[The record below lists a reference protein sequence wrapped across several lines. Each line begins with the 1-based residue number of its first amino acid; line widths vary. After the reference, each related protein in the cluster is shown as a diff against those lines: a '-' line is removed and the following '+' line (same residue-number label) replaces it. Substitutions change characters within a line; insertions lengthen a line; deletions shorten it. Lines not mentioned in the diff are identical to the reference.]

1 MAPIIH
7 TVNLRKVYAVGK
19 ERVIA
24 LNDVSISIEKGEFCC
39 IVGQSGSGKST
50 LLNQLAGLE
59 KPTRG
64 KVFIGSHEIS
74 AMTEDELAKFRQ
86 AHLGFIFQSYNL
98 LPTMTAAENVALPL
112 MFKGISRSQ
121 RLAMARKELK
131 TMGLGGRAE
140 HMPTEMSGGQQQRV
154 GIARAFVSKP
164 RVIFAD
170 EPTGNL
176 DSITSKQVLYRML
189 QISKQ
194 MGTTFVMV
202 THEPELAS
210 CADRII
216 TILDGKVQSDVVQ
229 DSATR
234 ERNREALFAS
244 LEGNMRI
251 GGDSASGEVHQKTA
265 AELASYAAKPAA
277 ARRSSPNK
285 TRTIPQILPTS
296 IQRNIPKVHI
306 GVAHRKDGTI

>member
-176 DSITSKQVLYRML
+176 DSKTSADVLGLLKTTSQKFHQTLVMITHNSEIAQL
-189 QISKQ
+189 
-194 MGTTFVMV
+194 
-202 THEPELAS
+202 
-210 CADRII
+210 ADRII
-216 TILDGKVQSDVVQ
+216 RIEDGKIVQ
-229 DSATR
+229 
-234 ERNREALFAS
+234 
-244 LEGNMRI
+244 
-251 GGDSASGEVHQKTA
+251 
-265 AELASYAAKPAA
+265 
-277 ARRSSPNK
+277 
-285 TRTIPQILPTS
+285 
-296 IQRNIPKVHI
+296 
-306 GVAHRKDGTI
+306 